1 MATSVETVSLQDSS
15 GTAGASSEVVAGAN
29 MGLDAKDLG
38 WGALAGPVQSTQL
51 LGRKGPRTPE
61 GHKTKPR
68 FSTGQGDA
76 QDLLGIE
83 RPAGLPPVRHAFDH
97 SVDQSH
103 DLETP
108 LRGKKGKHGHKHAH
122 KNELPRH
129 FVYAPY
135 VISGAVYCML
145 IFIIFQYGTSF
156 VPATQYAWLIAT
168 ITSVLFEH
176 VFWQPFALVA
186 AAWLQVRSHLYEV
199 MRPAI
204 PSGPEITNTPP
215 ESPIPEIP
223 MTPPPPTPPPPVPNC
238 LGANTLNLVERLI
251 PFYVNESRGQV
262 SLDELTQIAA
272 SCQNSY
278 PHPSRLEE
286 REEERSRPIRS
297 RNRP

>member
-15 GTAGASSEVVAGAN
+15 GIAGASSEVVAGAN

-38 WGALAGPVQSTQL
+38 WGALAESTQL
-51 LGRKGPRTPE
+51 PGRKGPRTPE
-61 GHKTKPR
+61 GRKTRPR
-68 FSTGQGDA
+68 LSDTGEGDA
-76 QDLLGIE
+76 YRE
-83 RPAGLPPVRHAFDH
+83 APVAKRPAVLPPVRHAFDH
-97 SVDQSH
+97 SADQSH

-108 LRGKKGKHGHKHAH
+108 LRGKKGKHAHKHAH

-145 IFIIFQYGTSF
+145 IFILVQYGTSF
-156 VPATQYAWLIAT
+156 VPATQFACFIAT

-176 VFWQPFALVA
+176 FFWQPFALVA

-204 PSGPEITNTPP
+204 PSGPDPAPTPP
-215 ESPIPEIP
+215 ESPIPEVP